1 MYQLLVSV
9 LSLHTSRSISLHCY
23 YPAPGDYVSTT
34 QILTFSS
41 TRRTV
46 TVPVQTID
54 DGLFEGDEIFEG
66 ILSLPSAGS
75 DRVTLRDFRAA
86 ATIED
91 NDSEKDFIL

>member
-1 MYQLLVSV
+1 M
-9 LSLHTSRSISLHCY
+9 
-23 YPAPGDYVSTT
+23 
-34 QILTFSS
+34 
-41 TRRTV
+41 V

-54 DGLFEGDEIFEG
+54 DSLFEGDEIFEG